1 MNLLRESLGE
11 FDILLLC
18 FNIEELTAS
27 VPKSHMF
34 HEEGSFSPAWL
45 QLKSPV
51 IMVLEV
57 SVSYAK
63 FNEIS
68 ILFCTSLIEFGAL
81 RKQII
86 AIFLD
91 FIYLKIIFYIIFS
104 AARCLTLLLT

>member
-1 MNLLRESLGE
+1 MREVA
-11 FDILLLC
+11 FRR
-18 FNIEELTAS
+18 
-27 VPKSHMF
+27 
-34 HEEGSFSPAWL
+34 PAVFKWL

-81 RKQII
+81 GKQMT

-91 FIYLKIIFYIIFS
+91 FIYLRIIFYVIIFS
-104 AARCLTLLLT
+104 G